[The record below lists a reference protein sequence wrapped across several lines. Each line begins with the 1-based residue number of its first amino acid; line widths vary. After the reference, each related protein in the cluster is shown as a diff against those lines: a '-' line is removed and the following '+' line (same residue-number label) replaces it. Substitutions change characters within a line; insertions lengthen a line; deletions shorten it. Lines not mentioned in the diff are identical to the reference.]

1 MPTILIIAGWR
12 LFFYSN
18 ESNEPIHIHAE
29 KAGMECKYWLDVEE
43 YDLKEAYVYNLTVQ
57 AKREIKKIIY
67 DHFDYIV
74 SEWNNHLKK
83 GN

>member
-1 MPTILIIAGWR
+1 MGNKSWPLKKIVEA
-12 LFFYSN
+12 
-18 ESNEPIHIHAE
+18 HA
-29 KAGMECKYWLDVEE
+29 
-43 YDLKEAYVYNLTVQ
+43 YNLTVQ

-74 SEWNNHLKK
+74 SQWNDHFKK